1 MAAPLSPTVVRAVGR
16 WSLVA
21 FVVNGIIGSGVFVLP
36 GDIGGRFGWPA
47 LLAWVLAGLCT
58 ATMVLAFCEVS
69 SRFEVAGGAY
79 VYAQEAFGRFPG
91 LQMAWMAYLV
101 RCITAATQAGV
112 FSTYLGTLWPWAGT
126 TMGAR
131 VVTVAF
137 FGGLAAV
144 NIRGVSSGARASNL
158 LAIAKTAM
166 LLAVG
171 VGGLAWLAMG
181 RAVPV
186 TAPTVSGTDGWLAA
200 VLLLMFAFGGF
211 ESAVIAAA
219 EAKDPRR
226 DAPFAI
232 LTGLGVATLVYLAA
246 QATVLAT
253 VANPAASKT
262 PLADAATTL
271 AGPVGATLVTLT
283 ALAALYGWLAAG
295 MLNVPRMTMAMAER
309 GDLPAVLARVHP
321 RFRTPW
327 VSIVAFASISCAL
340 ALSASVIQNLSLSA
354 VSRLFV
360 YGGVCA
366 TLPVFRRW
374 DRAGRTAVGGVVA
387 PAAFRVPAGALVAVL
402 GMGAA
407 LVLASRMTA
416 REGWSLLLV
425 ATVATAHWG
434 VVRWRGGTG
443 DRRPPA

>member
-1 MAAPLSPTVVRAVGR
+1 
-16 WSLVA
+16 
-21 FVVNGIIGSGVFVLP
+21 
-36 GDIGGRFGWPA
+36 
-47 LLAWVLAGLCT
+47 
-58 ATMVLAFCEVS
+58 
-69 SRFEVAGGAY
+69 
-79 VYAQEAFGRFPG
+79 
-91 LQMAWMAYLV
+91 
-101 RCITAATQAGV
+101 
-112 FSTYLGTLWPWAGT
+112 
-126 TMGAR
+126 
-131 VVTVAF
+131 
-137 FGGLAAV
+137 
-144 NIRGVSSGARASNL
+144 
-158 LAIAKTAM
+158 
-166 LLAVG
+166 
-171 VGGLAWLAMG
+171 
-181 RAVPV
+181 V

-327 VSIVAFASISCAL
+327 VSIVAFAGISCAL

-374 DRAGRTAVGGVVA
+374 DRAGRTATGGVVA
-387 PAAFRVPAGALVAVL
+387 PAAFRVPAGVLVAVL
-402 GMGAA
+402 GIGAA
-407 LVLASRMTA
+407 MVLASRMTA
-416 REGWSLLLV
+416 REGWSLLVV
-425 ATVATAHWG
+425 ATVATAHWA
-434 VVRWRGGTG
+434 VVR
-443 DRRPPA
+443 RRPVPPR